1 MALTVII
8 PSKNVD
14 NLIACLAAIS
24 QHDPQN
30 VVVIDDGLD
39 RTQMKSHELVDFVRG
54 VKPFIYARACNT
66 GILTADRD
74 DVILLNDDALLK
86 TPQGFTKL
94 QQQWQELRFGSDRI
108 EYRMCGTPA
117 QHRLTRDS
125 LREAQVTIVFA
136 CAFIP
141 RSTIDRVG
149 LLDERFCVNA
159 GGPGP
164 RGYGLEDDDY
174 CFRVRKAGLKTGVY
188 DGCFIDHTTLP
199 STFRADPEHPWDVQV
214 HERLFHQETWSL
226 ATGPR
231 IRGEEASK

>member
-1 MALTVII
+1 MALMVVI

-14 NLIACLAAIS
+14 NLDASLAAIAYL
-24 QHDPQN
+24 DPQN
-30 VVVIDDGLD
+30 VVVIDDGIEH
-39 RTQMKSHELVDFVRG
+39 RRMKFPYLARFVQG
-54 VKPFIYARACNT
+54 VRPFIYARACNM
-66 GILTADRD
+66 GIVAAGRD
-74 DVILLNDDALLK
+74 DLILLNDDALLK
-86 TPQGFTKL
+86 TPYGFSKL
-94 QQQWQELRFGSDRI
+94 QQQHREHPEYGLIGSSI
-108 EYRMCGTPA
+108 NVCGTPA

-125 LREAQVTIVFA
+125 LREAKVTIVFA
-136 CAFIP
+136 CVFIP

-214 HERLFHQETWSL
+214 HERLFHEKHGVWPPGHGYPEDHQ
-226 ATGPR
+226 
-231 IRGEEASK
+231 